1 MSLARVKTW
10 VAGDTLTA
18 ADLNAEFN
26 NLLNNPISLISPTT
40 GVINFDN
47 KLHTNLPV
55 AALSGTSGSSGQI
68 ATISNSTGGVVWAA
82 AAGVSNPTIIL
93 DAGSAVFTT
102 ALFPALVRSTHL
114 QSSNDGVTMALAYD
128 PSTMEKAY
136 FTFPLSTMV
145 SAVSSASIDL
155 WITATSSGNT
165 VWQVGTVFMLA
176 GSSGGGASTATSTA
190 TAVNLASLATK
201 ISIGLVAT
209 SWATPGI
216 VQCYIG
222 RLSSDAGD
230 ASTGDTYLHTAALRI
245 TV

>member
-1 MSLARVKTW
+1 MKTW

-55 AALSGTSGSSGQI
+55 SALSGTSGSTGQV
-68 ATISNSTGGVVWAA
+68 ATINTAAGAVIWATPASGGV
-82 AAGVSNPTIIL
+82 NPTIIL

-102 ALFPALVRSTHL
+102 ALFPALQRSTMF
-114 QSSNDGVTMALAYD
+114 QSSADGVMMVLAYD
-128 PSTMEKAY
+128 ASTMEKAY

-165 VWQVGTVFMLA
+165 VWQVGSVFLLS
-176 GSSGGGASTATSTA
+176 GSSGGGASTAVSST

-201 ISIGLVAT
+201 VSIGLVAT

-216 VQCYIG
+216 VQLYIG
-222 RLSSDAGD
+222 RFTSDAGD
-230 ASTGDTYLHTAALRI
+230 ANTGDVYLQSAALRI